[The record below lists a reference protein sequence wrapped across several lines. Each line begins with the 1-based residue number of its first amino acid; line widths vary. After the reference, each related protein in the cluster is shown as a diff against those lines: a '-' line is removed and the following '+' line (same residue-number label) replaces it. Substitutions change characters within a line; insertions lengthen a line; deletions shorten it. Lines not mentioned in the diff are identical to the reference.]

1 VLAATTLV
9 SAVRQCADRYPD
21 RPLVFPELAAEVQLR
36 RVLQCSEAFARQ
48 LGRAGAGRGDVVGL
62 LSATGPQVLVGFF
75 GVITAGAAASLLP
88 TPPMMRDLE
97 SAARHVARFLD
108 TARMRFLLV
117 DASQAELGDRLHATC
132 PDLVVLRL
140 PEPAEIFSAPPSEP
154 APGPDTDAAGTG
166 LPEVRPDDIAVVQ
179 YTSGSTSDPK
189 GVVLRH
195 STVLAGVR
203 SIGLSARITPDDVFI
218 QWVPHFHDMGLFGW
232 LAYLLHGATTHT
244 LSPVGFIRRPG
255 TFLRYFAEHRG
266 TVTCGPNFG
275 YDLMLA
281 SVDEAAVREL
291 DLSSWRFAF
300 NGSEPVSAATVAAF
314 CTRLAPAGLRP
325 SAMLPVYGMAE
336 ATLAV
341 TFPAPDEE
349 PHILQ
354 VDRELLAN
362 HGEMRLVEASHP
374 EAKPVVAVGRPI
386 DGMELRLITRAG
398 ERAGDGELAEIQ
410 ICGAAVTEGYLRAPE
425 ATAALFDDG
434 WLRTGDLGFWYEGR
448 LYVAGRLKDMI
459 IIGGRN
465 FFAQDVEAVVREI
478 PGVFRHRCVAV
489 PDNAEHLTVVA
500 ETKEDHEP
508 LAERIRREVA
518 GELGLSAIRVHLV
531 RPGQLPR
538 TTSGKWQRRQVGLLV
553 GSAS

>member
-1 VLAATTLV
+1 VLV
-9 SAVRQCADRYPD
+9 
-21 RPLVFPELAAEVQLR
+21 
-36 RVLQCSEAFARQ
+36 
-48 LGRAGAGRGDVVGL
+48 RAGVGRGDVVGVL
-62 LSATGPQVLVGFF
+62 CATGPQVLVGLF
-75 GVITAGAAASLLP
+75 GVTAAAAAASLLP
-88 TPPMMRDLE
+88 TPPMMRDLD
-97 SAARHVARFLD
+97 SAARHVARFLG
-108 TARMRFLLV
+108 AAGMRFLLV
-117 DASQAELGDRLHATC
+117 DASLAELGDRLRAIC

-140 PEPAEIFSAPPSEP
+140 PEPAEILSGPLSEP
-154 APGPDTDAAGTG
+154 VPRPDVDASVDAAGAG

-203 SIGLSARITPDDVFI
+203 SIGVSARVTPDDVFI

-244 LSPVGFIRRPG
+244 FSPGGFIRRPAG
-255 TFLRYFAEHRG
+255 FLRYFAEYRG
-266 TVTCGPNFG
+266 TVTCGPDFG

-300 NGSEPVSAATVAAF
+300 NGSEPVSAATVTAF
-314 CTRLAPAGLRP
+314 CTRLAPAGFRP
-325 SAMLPVYGMAE
+325 SAMFPVYGMAE

-341 TFPAPDEE
+341 TFPVPDEE

-354 VDRELLAN
+354 VDRELLVN
-362 HGEMRLVEASHP
+362 HGEVRLVDAGHP
-374 EAKPVVAVGRPI
+374 EAKPVVAVGRPVN
-386 DGMELRLITRAG
+386 GMELRLVTRTG
-398 ERAGDGELAEIQ
+398 ERACDGELAEIQ
-410 ICGAAVTEGYLRAPE
+410 IRGAAVTEGYLRAPQ

-465 FFAQDVEAVVREI
+465 FFAQDVEAIVRKI

-489 PDNAEHLTVVA
+489 PDRAEHLTVVA
-500 ETKEDHEP
+500 ETKEDHGP

-518 GELGLSAIRVHLV
+518 SELGLSAIHVHLV

-538 TTSGKWQRRQVGLLV
+538 TTSGKWQRQQAGLLV
-553 GSAS
+553 GSTP